1 MDAMLGGVASDQ
13 LNDDDSTIKKS
24 LIVKDEFFVL
34 ETICIIWFSIE
45 LVVRFYAAPDKL
57 EFSKQIGNI
66 IDLFSIMP
74 YFMQITEVSDKFSV
88 LRIIRLVRVFRIFKL
103 VRHFK
108 GLQILFFTLRA
119 SANELALLVFFILIG
134 VILFSSVIYFVELD
148 HPKTDFNSIFDG
160 CWYSIIT
167 MTTVRVLFN
176 FFYCENIICFDD
188 DYLFDL
194 FIYIGRIWRDRS
206 QDQFGK
212 VDWRLLRHCRR
223 TNYCVAGANYC
234 FTFSVLLS
242 KSAYD

>member
-1 MDAMLGGVASDQ
+1 MDAMIGAAASDQ
-13 LNDDDSTIKKS
+13 LDDDPVIKKS

-45 LVVRFYAAPDKL
+45 LIVRFYAAPDKL

-108 GLQILFFTLRA
+108 GLQIFFFTLRA
-119 SANELALLVFFILIG
+119 SVNELALLVFFILIG

-167 MTTVRVLFN
+167 MTTVRVL
-176 FFYCENIICFDD
+176 
-188 DYLFDL
+188 
-194 FIYIGRIWRDRS
+194 
-206 QDQFGK
+206 
-212 VDWRLLRHCRR
+212 LLL
-223 TNYCVAGANYC
+223 
-234 FTFSVLLS
+234 FSVSILFS
-242 KSAYD
+242 FC